1 MRDRV
6 EAERQALMTVQA
18 RWGTRLGGP
27 SFSPVE
33 CLDGSNPILDM
44 IQELQDSPLC
54 TVSTWGHGIEQPV
67 DVLRELQ
74 ELYERALKPWEDLR
88 TVRPPG
94 LAYCDATGEFV
105 DGSPDIYNRWP
116 DGTFPREVQLQAR
129 RRYRELVTTSR
140 FSVDDHPDKR
150 ALLALN
156 PIAPPLRFAHV
167 AGLAATVCIV
177 EALEK
182 YREVVEGWAGV
193 VREAAPGF
201 PLRSDPA
208 RVERMLS
215 AHLSAS
221 PEAIEALRLQTLEI
235 RSKTDRAGSWVA
247 FAEADDDHQSEI
259 ETATTRAATKAEAA
273 TVLAAKKVESER
285 QQLRA
290 SKPRANSAT
299 LDGWVQHL
307 ATHPPGHGGMEATMQ
322 EFADLT
328 GVSLSTVQRRHREA
342 KKKNLVS

>member
-6 EAERQALMTVQA
+6 EAERQALMTIQS

-33 CLDGSNPILDM
+33 CLDGSNPILDT

-54 TVSTWGHGIEQPV
+54 AVSTWGHGIEQPA

-74 ELYERALKPWEDLR
+74 ELYERALEPWEDLR
-88 TVRPPG
+88 TVRPPD

-105 DGSPDIYNRWP
+105 DDSPEIYNRWP
-116 DGTFPREVQLQAR
+116 DGTFPRDVQLQAR
-129 RRYRELVTTSR
+129 RRFRELVTTSR

-182 YREVVEGWAGV
+182 YREVLDGWAGV
-193 VREAAPGF
+193 VREA
-201 PLRSDPA
+201 
-208 RVERMLS
+208 
-215 AHLSAS
+215 
-221 PEAIEALRLQTLEI
+221 IEDLRLQTLEI

-259 ETATTRAATKAEAA
+259 ETAATRAATKAEAA

-285 QQLRA
+285 QQRKASNYRA
-290 SKPRANSAT
+290 KSAT

-328 GVSLSTVQRRHREA
+328 GVSLSTVQRRHRDA